1 MDSDRQIALEA
12 RFDAIVPTLATKADV
27 EALRADIHKWM
38 VGSMIGL
45 FIGFGGLAAALAQLI
60 KPPQP
65 AAPVVVQ
72 AQPASQPAQALPQPQ
87 LPATIIINIPPLQK

>member
-1 MDSDRQIALEA
+1 MDNERQTALEA
-12 RFDAIVPTLATKADV
+12 RFATILPTLATKADV

-38 VGSMIGL
+38 VGSMLGL
-45 FIGFGGLAAALAQLI
+45 FIGFGGLAGALAQLI

-72 AQPASQPAQALPQPQ
+72 AQPAQAPQQQ
-87 LPATIIINIPPLQK
+87 LPPTIIINIPPLK